1 MTEEIH
7 QQRSGAVLELRFN
20 RPERKN
26 AITSDMYAALA
37 EALRAAEADE
47 DLLVVTLTGNEGIFT
62 AGNDLRDFQ
71 QTSGLDSDRP
81 VARFLQAISTFPKI
95 IVAGVSG
102 PAVGVGTTMLLHC
115 DLVLAA
121 PSALFSLPFVDLGL
135 VPEAGSSLLLP
146 RLIGHQRA
154 AKHLILGEPF
164 DAETALLYGLVA
176 EIVDEGTLDARV
188 REIADRVAAKPP
200 EAVRL
205 TKKLLRNAPSAIAE
219 RIAQESAL
227 FGERLKS
234 PEAAEAFAAFFEK
247 RAPNFSR

>member
-1 MTEEIH
+1 MTDEISR
-7 QQRSGAVLELRFN
+7 QRIGAVLELRFN
-20 RPERKN
+20 RPDRKN
-26 AITSDMYAALA
+26 AITGAMYSALA
-37 EALRAAEADE
+37 EGLGEAERDE
-47 DLLVVTLTGNEGIFT
+47 SIRVVTIAGSEGSFT

-71 QTSGLDSDRP
+71 QAAPGEAERP
-81 VARFLQAISTFPKI
+81 VAHFLEAISTFPKI
-95 IVAGVSG
+95 IVAGVAG

-121 PSALFSLPFVDLGL
+121 PGALFSLPFVDLGL

-146 RLIGHQRA
+146 RLIGRQRA

-164 DAETALLYGLVA
+164 DAETALGYGLVTEVVA
-176 EIVDEGTLDARV
+176 EDALEARLSQV
-188 REIADRVAAKPP
+188 AERIAAKPP

-205 TKKLLRNAPSAIAE
+205 TKKLLREDPSSVRQ
-219 RIAQESAL
+219 RIADESAL
-227 FGERLKS
+227 FGERLQS